1 MFKKSLGR
9 NSLGVDR
16 IFHYDPDQK
25 RTWIEYHQDVQPILD
40 HSQKIRNDTD
50 VWKKG
55 VKNSMALYAT
65 IPPLVQL
72 KWIQEYGLHNDPMA
86 EGNGGLLFRLLNSRD
101 YGYLKCTDKIHIPQG
116 AKTA

>member
-50 VWKKG
+50 VWK
-55 VKNSMALYAT
+55 
-65 IPPLVQL
+65 
-72 KWIQEYGLHNDPMA
+72 
-86 EGNGGLLFRLLNSRD
+86 
-101 YGYLKCTDKIHIPQG
+101 
-116 AKTA
+116 

>member
-16 IFHYDPDQK
+16 IFNYDPEQK

-40 HSQKIRNDTD
+40 HSKRIKNDPD

-55 VKNSMALYAT
+55 V
-65 IPPLVQL
+65 
-72 KWIQEYGLHNDPMA
+72 
-86 EGNGGLLFRLLNSRD
+86 LLFRLLNSRD
-101 YGYLKCTDKIHIPQG
+101 YGYLKCTDKIHIPKG